1 MLRAAALSAIAWFG
15 LAGPGLTQAPA
26 PQSPPPSAPQTYI
39 HAGALLDRPGEAPRG
54 ASTLVVEGKTIVRI
68 AEGHLPAPAGAKL
81 VDLSDQFVLP
91 GLMDAHVH
99 IFSDDD
105 KVASR
110 LEAMTR
116 DAEDDFVIG
125 LHNARRTLAA
135 GFTTIRDLGSEPAAI
150 TALRDGIAKGM
161 IEGPTIINA
170 GRMISISGGHGDG
183 ANGLAQEFADH
194 HRAHAINTCD
204 GPEDCRRAVRMQV
217 SQGAMVIKFAATGG
231 VLSNVAGGLG
241 RQMFDDE
248 MKAIVDTAHAFGRK
262 VAAHAHGKDGI
273 MAALRAGVD
282 SVEHATFTDPE
293 SLALFRQTG
302 AYLVPT
308 MIAPEAAV
316 QQARAG
322 QRPPAVLAKAEEAA
336 RIAFEEHIDQFAAPG
351 VKIAFGTDT
360 GVSNHGDNATEF
372 KMMVDAGMTPAR
384 AIRTATV
391 DTADLFGLSETHGT
405 LAAGKTA
412 DIIAVARS
420 PLEDITEL
428 ERVTFVM
435 REGVVHKRDGQRQP
449 FPPN

>member
-1 MLRAAALSAIAWFG
+1 MFKPAAAALAALLCLSAAPA
-15 LAGPGLTQAPA
+15 LAQTAPA
-26 PQSPPPSAPQTYI
+26 PAQGALTYI
-39 HAGALLDRPGEAPRG
+39 HAGALLDRPGQAPRG
-54 ASTLVVEGKTIVRI
+54 ASTLVVRDGKIERI
-68 AEGHLPAPAGAKL
+68 EAGLSAPPAGARL

-91 GLMDAHVH
+91 GLIDSHVH

-105 KVASR
+105 KTAAR
-110 LEAMTR
+110 LEAMNR
-116 DAEDDFVIG
+116 DAEDRFVIG
-125 LHNARRTLAA
+125 LDNARRTLAA

-150 TALRDGIAKGM
+150 TALRDGIEKGL
-161 IEGPTIINA
+161 IEGPTIVNA

-183 ANGLAQEFADH
+183 ANGLSQEYAQFE
-194 HRAHAINTCD
+194 REHAVNTCD
-204 GPEDCRRAVRMQV
+204 GPEDCRRAVRIQV
-217 SQGAMVIKFAATGG
+217 SQGAQVIKFAATGG

-248 MKAIVDTAHAFGRK
+248 MKAIVETAHAFGRK
-262 VAAHAHGKDGI
+262 ATAHAHGKDGI

-293 SLALFRQTG
+293 SLALFRETG

-322 QRPPAVLAKAEEAA
+322 ERPPAVLAKAEEAA
-336 RIAFEEHIDQFAAPG
+336 RIAFAEHIDQFAAPG

-360 GVSNHGDNATEF
+360 GVSSHGDNATEF
-372 KMMVDAGMTPAR
+372 KMMVDAGMSPAR

-391 DTADLFGLSETHGT
+391 DAADLLGLSSAVGT
-405 LAAGKTA
+405 LEPGKAA
-412 DIIAVARS
+412 DIVAVAKS
-420 PLEDITEL
+420 PLDDVTEL

-435 REGVVHKRDGQRQP
+435 RRGVVHKLDGARQA
-449 FPPN
+449 FPAN

>member
-1 MLRAAALSAIAWFG
+1 MFKSAAAALVAALCLSA
-15 LAGPGLTQAPA
+15 APA
-26 PQSPPPSAPQTYI
+26 LAQTRGQGALTYI
-39 HAGALLDRPGEAPRG
+39 HAGALLDRPGQAPKG
-54 ASTLVVEGKTIVRI
+54 ASTLIVRDGKIERIEAGLI
-68 AEGHLPAPAGAKL
+68 APPAGARL

-91 GLMDAHVH
+91 GLIDSHVH

-105 KVASR
+105 KVAAR
-110 LEAMTR
+110 LEAMNR
-116 DAEDDFVIG
+116 DAEDRFVIG
-125 LHNARRTLAA
+125 LDNARRTLSA
-135 GFTTIRDLGSEPAAI
+135 GFTTIRDLGSDPPAI
-150 TALRDGIAKGM
+150 TALRDGIEKGL
-161 IEGPTIINA
+161 IEGPTIVNA

-183 ANGLAQEFADH
+183 ANGLAREYAEFE
-194 HRAHAINTCD
+194 REHAVNTCD
-204 GPEDCRRAVRMQV
+204 GPEDCRRAVRIQI
-217 SQGAMVIKFAATGG
+217 SQGAQVIKFAATGG

-248 MKAIVDTAHAFGRK
+248 MKAIVETAHAFGRK
-262 VAAHAHGKDGI
+262 ATAHAHGKDGV

-293 SLALFRQTG
+293 SLALFRETG

-322 QRPPAVLAKAEEAA
+322 ERPPAVLAKAEEAA
-336 RIAFEEHIDQFAAPG
+336 RIAFAEHIDQFAAPG

-360 GVSNHGDNATEF
+360 GVSAHGDNATEF
-372 KMMVDAGMTPAR
+372 KMMVEAGMTPAR

-391 DTADLFGLSETHGT
+391 DAADLLGLSSAIGT
-405 LAAGKTA
+405 LEPGKAA

-420 PLEDITEL
+420 PLDDVTEL

-435 REGVVHKRDGQRQP
+435 RRGVVHKLDGERQA

>member
-1 MLRAAALSAIAWFG
+1 MFKSAAAALVAALCLSA
-15 LAGPGLTQAPA
+15 APA
-26 PQSPPPSAPQTYI
+26 LAQTRGQGSLTYI
-39 HAGALLDRPGEAPRG
+39 HAGALLDRPGQAPKG
-54 ASTLVVEGKTIVRI
+54 ASTLIVRDGKI
-68 AEGHLPAPAGAKL
+68 ERIEAGLSAPPAGARL

-91 GLMDAHVH
+91 GLIDSHVH

-105 KVASR
+105 KVAAR
-110 LEAMTR
+110 LEAMNR
-116 DAEDDFVIG
+116 DAEDRFVIG
-125 LHNARRTLAA
+125 LDNARRTLSA
-135 GFTTIRDLGSEPAAI
+135 GFTTIRDLGSDPPAI
-150 TALRDGIAKGM
+150 TALRDGIEKGL
-161 IEGPTIINA
+161 IEGPTIVNA

-183 ANGLAQEFADH
+183 ANGLAREYAEFE
-194 HRAHAINTCD
+194 REHAVNTCD
-204 GPEDCRRAVRMQV
+204 GPEDCRRAVRIQI
-217 SQGAMVIKFAATGG
+217 SQGAQVIKFAATGG

-248 MKAIVDTAHAFGRK
+248 MKAIVETAHAFGRK
-262 VAAHAHGKDGI
+262 ATAHAHGKDGV

-293 SLALFRQTG
+293 SLALFRETG

-322 QRPPAVLAKAEEAA
+322 ERPPAVLAKAEEAA
-336 RIAFEEHIDQFAAPG
+336 RIAFAEHIDQFAAPG

-360 GVSNHGDNATEF
+360 GVSAHGDNATEF
-372 KMMVDAGMTPAR
+372 KMMVEAGMTPAR

-391 DTADLFGLSETHGT
+391 DAADLLGLSSAIGT
-405 LAAGKTA
+405 LEPGKAA

-420 PLEDITEL
+420 PLDDVTEL

-435 REGVVHKRDGQRQP
+435 RRGVVHKLDGERQA

>member
-1 MLRAAALSAIAWFG
+1 MFKSVAAALAAALCLSA
-15 LAGPGLTQAPA
+15 APA
-26 PQSPPPSAPQTYI
+26 LAQTHGQGSLTYI
-39 HAGALLDRPGEAPRG
+39 HAGALLDRPGQAPKG
-54 ASTLVVEGKTIVRI
+54 ASTLVVRDGTIERI
-68 AEGHLPAPAGAKL
+68 EAGLSAPPAGARL
-81 VDLSDQFVLP
+81 VDLSGQFVLP
-91 GLMDAHVH
+91 GLIDSHVH

-105 KVASR
+105 KTAAR
-110 LEAMTR
+110 LEAMNR
-116 DAEDDFVIG
+116 DAEDRFVIG
-125 LHNARRTLAA
+125 LDNARRTLAA
-135 GFTTIRDLGSEPAAI
+135 GFTTIRDLGSEPPAI
-150 TALRDGIAKGM
+150 TALRDGIEKGL
-161 IEGPTIINA
+161 IEGPTIVNA

-183 ANGLAQEFADH
+183 ANGLAQDYAQFE
-194 HRAHAINTCD
+194 REHAVNTCD
-204 GPEDCRRAVRMQV
+204 GPEDCRRAVRIQV
-217 SQGAMVIKFAATGG
+217 SQGAQVIKFAATGG

-248 MKAIVDTAHAFGRK
+248 MKAIVETAHAFGRK
-262 VAAHAHGKDGI
+262 ATAHAHGKDGI

-322 QRPPAVLAKAEEAA
+322 ERPPAVLAKAEEAA
-336 RIAFEEHIDQFAAPG
+336 RIAFAEHIDQFAAPG

-360 GVSNHGDNATEF
+360 GVSAHGDNATEF

-391 DTADLFGLSETHGT
+391 DAADLLGLSATVGT
-405 LAAGKTA
+405 LEPGKAA
-412 DIIAVARS
+412 DIVAVAKS
-420 PLEDITEL
+420 PLDDVTEL

-435 REGVVHKRDGQRQP
+435 RRGVVHKLDGQRQA

>member
-1 MLRAAALSAIAWFG
+1 MFKSAAAALVAALCLSA
-15 LAGPGLTQAPA
+15 APA
-26 PQSPPPSAPQTYI
+26 FAQPQGQGSLTYI
-39 HAGALLDRPGEAPRG
+39 HAGALLDRPGQAPKG
-54 ASTLVVEGKTIVRI
+54 ASTLIVRDGKI
-68 AEGHLPAPAGAKL
+68 ERIEAGLSAPPAGARL

-91 GLMDAHVH
+91 GLIDSHVH

-105 KVASR
+105 KVAAR
-110 LEAMTR
+110 LEAMNR
-116 DAEDDFVIG
+116 DAEDRFVIG
-125 LHNARRTLAA
+125 LDNARRTLAA

-150 TALRDGIAKGM
+150 TALRDGIEKGL
-161 IEGPTIINA
+161 IEGPTIVNA

-183 ANGLAQEFADH
+183 ANGLSQEYAQFE
-194 HRAHAINTCD
+194 REHAVNTCD
-204 GPEDCRRAVRMQV
+204 GPEDCRRAVRIQV
-217 SQGAMVIKFAATGG
+217 SQGAQVIKFAATGG

-248 MKAIVDTAHAFGRK
+248 MKAIVETAHAFGRK
-262 VAAHAHGKDGI
+262 ATAHAHGKDGI

-293 SLALFRQTG
+293 SLALFRETG

-322 QRPPAVLAKAEEAA
+322 ERPPAVLAKAEEAA
-336 RIAFEEHIDQFAAPG
+336 RIAFAEHIDQFAAPG

-360 GVSNHGDNATEF
+360 GVSAHGDNATEF

-391 DTADLFGLSETHGT
+391 DAADLLGLSSAVGT
-405 LAAGKTA
+405 LEPGKAA
-412 DIIAVARS
+412 DIVAVAKS
-420 PLEDITEL
+420 PLDDVTEL

-435 REGVVHKRDGQRQP
+435 RRGVVHKLDGARKA
-449 FPPN
+449 FPAN

>member
-1 MLRAAALSAIAWFG
+1 MFKSAAAALAAALCLSAAPV
-15 LAGPGLTQAPA
+15 LAQTPAQGPL
-26 PQSPPPSAPQTYI
+26 TYI
-39 HAGALLDRPGEAPRG
+39 HAGALLDRPGQAPKG
-54 ASTLVVEGKTIVRI
+54 PSTLIVRDGKVERVE
-68 AEGHLPAPAGAKL
+68 AGLSAPPAGARL

-91 GLMDAHVH
+91 GLIDSHVH

-105 KVASR
+105 KVAAR
-110 LEAMTR
+110 LEAMNR
-116 DAEDDFVIG
+116 DAEDRFVIG
-125 LHNARRTLAA
+125 LDNARRTLSA
-135 GFTTIRDLGSEPAAI
+135 GFTTIRDLGSDPPAI
-150 TALRDGIAKGM
+150 TALRDGIEKGL
-161 IEGPTIINA
+161 IEGPTIVNA

-183 ANGLAQEFADH
+183 ANGLAQEYAQFE
-194 HRAHAINTCD
+194 REHAVNTCD
-204 GPEDCRRAVRMQV
+204 GPEDCRRAVRIQV
-217 SQGAMVIKFAATGG
+217 SQGAQVIKFAATGG

-248 MKAIVDTAHAFGRK
+248 MKAIVETAHAFGRK
-262 VAAHAHGKDGI
+262 VTAHAHGKDGI

-293 SLALFRQTG
+293 SLALFRETG

-322 QRPPAVLAKAEEAA
+322 ERPPAVLAKAEEAA
-336 RIAFEEHIDQFAAPG
+336 RIAFAEHIDQFAAPG

-360 GVSNHGDNATEF
+360 GVSAHGDNATEF
-372 KMMVDAGMTPAR
+372 KMMVEAGMTPAR

-391 DTADLFGLSETHGT
+391 DAADLLGLSSVIGT
-405 LAAGKTA
+405 LEPGKAA
-412 DIIAVARS
+412 DIVAVARS
-420 PLEDITEL
+420 PLDDVTEL

-435 REGVVHKRDGQRQP
+435 RRGVVHKLDGQRRA

>member
-1 MLRAAALSAIAWFG
+1 MLRAIALSAAAW
-15 LAGPGLTQAPA
+15 LALCVPA
-26 PQSPPPSAPQTYI
+26 GAQETSATPQTWI

-54 ASTLVVEGKTIVRI
+54 ASTLVVEGGRIVRV
-68 AEGHLPAPAGAKL
+68 ETGHLAPPQGARL
-81 VDLSDQFVLP
+81 VDLADQFVLP

-110 LEAMTR
+110 LEAMNR
-116 DAEDDFVIG
+116 DAEDRFVIG
-125 LHNARRTLAA
+125 LDNARRTLAA
-135 GFTTIRDLGSEPAAI
+135 GFTTIRDLGSDPPAI
-150 TALRDGIAKGM
+150 TALRDGIEKGLV
-161 IEGPTIINA
+161 EGPTIINA

-183 ANGLAQEFADH
+183 ANGLARDYAELE
-194 HRAHAINTCD
+194 REHAVNTCD
-204 GPEDCRRAVRMQV
+204 GSEDCRRAVRIQV
-217 SQGAMVIKFAATGG
+217 SEGAQVIKFAATGG

-248 MKAIVDTAHAFGRK
+248 MKAIVETAHAFGRK
-262 VAAHAHGKDGI
+262 ATAHAHGKDGI

-308 MIAPEAAV
+308 MIAPGAAV
-316 QQARAG
+316 AQARAG
-322 QRPPAVLAKAEEAA
+322 ERPAAVLAKAEEAA
-336 RIAFEEHIDQFAAPG
+336 QIAFAEHIDQFAAPG

-360 GVSNHGDNATEF
+360 GVSAHGDNATEF

-391 DTADLFGLSETHGT
+391 DAADLLGLGETHGA
-405 LAAGKTA
+405 LAPGKTA
-412 DIIAVARS
+412 DIIAVAKS
-420 PLEDITEL
+420 PLEDVTEL

-435 REGVVHKRDGQRQP
+435 RRGVVHKLDGQRQA
-449 FPPN
+449 FPAP

>member
-1 MLRAAALSAIAWFG
+1 MFKSAAAALVAALCLSA
-15 LAGPGLTQAPA
+15 APA
-26 PQSPPPSAPQTYI
+26 LAQTRGQGALTYI
-39 HAGALLDRPGEAPRG
+39 HAGALLDRPGQAPKG
-54 ASTLVVEGKTIVRI
+54 ASTLIVRDGKIERIEAGLI
-68 AEGHLPAPAGAKL
+68 APPAGARL

-91 GLMDAHVH
+91 GLIDSHVH

-105 KVASR
+105 KVAAR
-110 LEAMTR
+110 LEAMNR
-116 DAEDDFVIG
+116 DAEDRFVIG
-125 LHNARRTLAA
+125 LDNARRTLSA
-135 GFTTIRDLGSEPAAI
+135 GFTTIRDLGSDPPAI
-150 TALRDGIAKGM
+150 TALRDGIEKGL
-161 IEGPTIINA
+161 IEGPTIVNA

-183 ANGLAQEFADH
+183 ANGLAREYAEFERDH
-194 HRAHAINTCD
+194 AVNTCD
-204 GPEDCRRAVRMQV
+204 GPEDCRRAVRIQI
-217 SQGAMVIKFAATGG
+217 SQGAQVIKFAATGG

-248 MKAIVDTAHAFGRK
+248 MKAIVETAHAFGRK
-262 VAAHAHGKDGI
+262 ATAHAHGKDGV

-293 SLALFRQTG
+293 SLALFRETG

-322 QRPPAVLAKAEEAA
+322 ERPPAVLAKAEEAA
-336 RIAFEEHIDQFAAPG
+336 RIAFAEHIDQFAAPG

-360 GVSNHGDNATEF
+360 GVSAHGDNATEF
-372 KMMVDAGMTPAR
+372 KMMVEAGMTPAR

-391 DTADLFGLSETHGT
+391 DAADLLGLSSAIGT
-405 LAAGKTA
+405 LEPGKAA

-420 PLEDITEL
+420 PLDDVTEL

-435 REGVVHKRDGQRQP
+435 RRGVVHKLDGERQA

>member
-1 MLRAAALSAIAWFG
+1 MKHAIFAAGLAAAGLMLAAGQG
-15 LAGPGLTQAPA
+15 LAQTPA
-26 PQSPPPSAPQTYI
+26 GESAAGQTWI

-54 ASTLVVEGKTIVRI
+54 ASTLVVANGRVAQVLDGHVEPPQGAARI
-68 AEGHLPAPAGAKL
+68 
-81 VDLSDQFVLP
+81 DLSRQFVLP

-105 KVASR
+105 KTAAR
-110 LEAMTR
+110 LEAMNR
-116 DAEDDFVIG
+116 DAEDRFVVG
-125 LHNARRTLAA
+125 LDNARRTLSA
-135 GFTTIRDLGSEPAAI
+135 GFTTIRDLGSDPAAI
-150 TALRDGIAKGM
+150 TALRDGIEKGL

-183 ANGLAQEFADH
+183 ANGLAQDYAALE
-194 HRAHAINTCD
+194 RGRAINTCD
-204 GPEDCRRAVRMQV
+204 GPEACRRAVRLQV

-248 MKAIVDTAHAFGRK
+248 MQAIVETAHAFGRK
-262 VAAHAHGKDGI
+262 ATAHAHGKDGI

-293 SLALFRQTG
+293 TLALFRRTG

-336 RIAFEEHIDQFAAPG
+336 RIAFAEHVNQFAASG

-360 GVSNHGDNATEF
+360 GVSAHGQNATEF
-372 KMMVDAGMTPAR
+372 KMMVDGGMSPAR
-384 AIRTATV
+384 AIRTATL
-391 DTADLFGLSETHGT
+391 DAADLLGLAETHGS
-405 LAAGKTA
+405 LAPGKIA
-412 DIIAVARS
+412 DIIAVAAS
-420 PLEDITEL
+420 PLEDVTEL

-435 REGVVHKRDGQRQP
+435 RRGVVHKLDGQRQA